1 MMRTQEEIKRICDEI
16 KMSVDKV
23 IEIEYRLRAKRK
35 FSKKFAK
42 YGKLIAKHSDAVMP
56 NIGMVMAAQAITMRE
71 IIDRNP
77 TMKRQL
83 EAIMTEH
90 KEQTL
95 EELVER
101 L

>member
-1 MMRTQEEIKRICDEI
+1 MMRTQAEIKQICDEI
-16 KMSVDKV
+16 KRKVDTV

-35 FSKKFAK
+35 FSKKFAE

-56 NIGMVMAAQAITMRE
+56 NFGMVMAAQAITMRE

-77 TMKRQL
+77 TMKRKL
-83 EAIMTEH
+83 EVIMAEH
-90 KEQTL
+90 KER
-95 EELVER
+95 ELVER